1 MKRLLLVFV
10 LILCSLAGF
19 SQASKRT
26 LNYQAVIIDPSTKD
40 IPGTGLSNQPYANGK
55 VCIRFSF
62 YNPQKQLEYEEIQ
75 EDSTDGYGLV
85 DLSIGLGK
93 QPSAYSGNATPLF
106 NSFETVFWSSDT
118 KTLRV
123 AISLDGCK
131 TFSEVSS
138 QLLTYTPYSFYAD
151 NVKYSNVQNA
161 PTKLSEFLNDK
172 QFVSLND
179 IDTLISRV
187 AILKQVVL
195 ENTAKI
201 NANTADILLKAPLA
215 SPALTGIPT
224 APTAPNGT
232 NSDQIATT
240 AFVTSMLGVSGSGS
254 NPNAISLGGD
264 LGGTKESPTVNTVGG
279 VSSSTI
285 STLPTSIASN
295 TISITSITNSITGLD
310 ARIVS
315 NTSSITSLEEKVQAN
330 TTSITSETNRATAA
344 ELVLTNSVN
353 ANTNS
358 ITANTNSIVANTAS
372 ITSNTNDLILK
383 APIESPS
390 FTGIPTAPTAA
401 AGTNTT
407 QLATTAFVSTVL
419 GNTITPDADATIKGK
434 LKLTNDLGGTADLP
448 TVNSVGGVSSTTIA
462 TLPTLIASNTASITL
477 NTVDIALRAPIESPS
492 FTGIP
497 MAPTAAAGTN
507 TNQIATTA
515 FVSTFLGGTV
525 TPDADAT
532 NKGKLKL
539 TNDLGGTADL
549 PTVNSIGGV
558 SSSTI
563 ATLPTAVASNTASI
577 TINTSDIAL
586 RATIDSP
593 SFTGTPT
600 APTAAAGTSTTQ
612 LATTEFVSNIIGGTI
627 TPDADA
633 TTKGKLKLTN
643 DLGGTADL
651 PTVNSVGGV
660 SSATIATLPTAV
672 ASNTVSISANTA
684 AIALKAPLESPSFT
698 GLPTGPTAPAGSST
712 NQLATTAFVST
723 MVGGTY
729 TPDADATNKG
739 KLKLTNDLG
748 GTADLPTVNS
758 VGGVSSS
765 TIATLP
771 TLIASNTV
779 SITSLSED
787 VADNTASIIY
797 NANVLSA
804 AITAET
810 NRALATELVLSNNLL
825 ANTNSITANTNSII
839 ANTSSI
845 TTITNSLAGLDTR
858 VTSNTASITANTNAI
873 TGFDTRITS
882 NTASITVN
890 TNAITGLD
898 TRVTSNT
905 ASITTNINAISGLDT
920 RVIANTNSITSN
932 TSNIASNTASITSNT
947 NVIAGLDTRVTSNT
961 ASITTNINAISGLD
975 TRVIAN
981 TNSITSNTSNIAS
994 NTASITSNINAIAG
1008 LDTRV
1013 TTNTNSITSNT
1024 TEIAS
1029 NTASITANTIAI
1041 AGLETRVT
1049 SNTNSITANTLNIAS
1064 NTLSITSN
1072 SNSIAELDTRVNAN
1086 TASITSNI
1094 LAISGLDSRITSNT
1108 SDIALRA
1115 TINSPSFTGT
1125 PTAPTAPSGTNTNQ
1139 IATTAFVEAIVQ
1151 SNLQSGIS
1159 SASTP
1164 DATSTTKGKL
1174 KLTNDLGGTADLPTV
1189 NSVGGV
1195 SSATITTL
1203 PTLVAANTV
1212 SITSNSLDI
1221 ALRAT
1226 INSPSFTGTPTA
1238 PTAAA
1243 GTSTNQLATTAFVST
1258 MVGGTYTPDADAT
1271 NKGKLK
1277 LTNDLGG
1284 TADLPTVNSVGG
1296 VSSSTI
1302 ATLPTSVAANT
1313 VSITSLTNSVAANT
1327 ASITF
1332 EIARAQ
1338 NAESSLNTRILSN
1351 TVSITS
1357 NSSDIALRATI
1368 DSPSFTG
1375 TPTAPT
1381 AAAGTSTNQLATTAF
1396 VSTMVGGTY
1405 TPDAD
1410 ATNKGKLKLT
1420 NDLGGTADLPTV
1432 NSVGGVSS
1440 STIATLP
1447 TSIASITASI
1457 TTLTNSLASNTNSNT
1472 TAIASNTVSIT
1483 ALLSDLALKATIN
1496 SPSFTGTPT
1505 VPSPEANS
1513 NSNQIATTA
1522 FVTTLVGGASIPD
1535 ATSTTK
1541 GKLKLTNDLGGTA
1554 DSPTVNS
1561 VGGVSSTTIT
1571 TLPTLVAAN
1580 TVSIT
1585 SNTVDIALRATIAS
1599 PSFTGTP
1606 TAPTAPAGTSTDQI
1620 ATTAFVSAMAGGTY
1634 TPDADATNKG
1644 KLKLTNDLGGTADL
1658 PTVNQIGGVSSSTI
1672 SSLNTTVSAATSSN
1686 TANTLVKRDG
1696 SGNFSAATI
1705 TAALNGNASTASALQ
1720 TPRSIFGASFDGTS
1734 SITGVISPTYGGTGV
1749 NNGNNTIT
1757 LAGNL
1762 STSGNFNTILT
1773 TTAATNITLPTS
1785 GILSTLSGT
1794 ETLTNKTISNAILSG
1809 TTSVTGALTLSGTN
1823 VLTAGGTT
1831 FPTATGT
1838 TGQVLTLSSAGTAI
1852 WSSAGTTVREVF
1864 DETTVGASTGTMPAT
1879 TSLQTNFTLTQT
1891 PNSLSKL
1898 KMFVNGILISFNA
1911 YSFRTD
1917 ATFATTTTTP
1927 TKWVVYN
1934 KTFNGSYD
1942 ISANDRVA
1950 FVYFY

>member
-10 LILCSLAGF
+10 LILCSLVGF

-93 QPSAYSGNATPLF
+93 QPLVYSGNATPIY

-118 KTLRV
+118 KTLKV

-179 IDTLISRV
+179 LDTLISRV
-187 AILKQVVL
+187 AILRQVVL

-201 NANTADILLKAPLA
+201 NVNTADILLKAPLA

-240 AFVTSMLGVSGSGS
+240 AFVTSMLGVSGTGGS
-254 NPNAISLGGD
+254 NPNAVSLGGD
-264 LGGTKESPTVNTVGG
+264 LGGIKESPTVNTVGG

-285 STLPTSIASN
+285 STLPTAVASN
-295 TISITSITNSITGLD
+295 T
-310 ARIVS
+310 A
-315 NTSSITSLEEKVQAN
+315 SITSLEAKVQTN
-330 TTSITSETNRATAA
+330 TVSITSNTDAITGLDTRVNSNTASITSETNRAIAA

-358 ITANTNSIVANTAS
+358 ITANTNSIVTNTAS
-372 ITSNTNDLILK
+372 ITSSISAISGLDLRVTSNTNDLLLK
-383 APIESPS
+383 APIASPS

-401 AGTNTT
+401 AGTSTT
-407 QLATTAFVSTVL
+407 QLATTEFVSTIL
-419 GNTITPDADATIKGK
+419 GGTNTPDADATTKGK

-462 TLPTLIASNTASITL
+462 TLPTSVAANTASITSL
-477 NTVDIALRAPIESPS
+477 TNSVAANTSSITFEISRAQNAESLLDTRILSNTV
-492 FTGIP
+492 
-497 MAPTAAAGTN
+497 
-507 TNQIATTA
+507 
-515 FVSTFLGGTV
+515 
-525 TPDADAT
+525 
-532 NKGKLKL
+532 
-539 TNDLGGTADL
+539 
-549 PTVNSIGGV
+549 
-558 SSSTI
+558 
-563 ATLPTAVASNTASI
+563 SI
-577 TINTSDIAL
+577 TSNTSDIAL
-586 RATIDSP
+586 RATIASP

-660 SSATIATLPTAV
+660 SSTTIGTLPTSV
-672 ASNTVSISANTA
+672 ASNTASITVNTSD
-684 AIALKAPLESPSFT
+684 IALRAPIASPSFT
-698 GLPTGPTAPAGSST
+698 GIPTAPTAPAGSST

-723 MVGGTY
+723 MVGGTF

-771 TLIASNTV
+771 TSVASITA
-779 SITSLSED
+779 SITSLSNS
-787 VADNTASIIY
+787 VADNTAAIIL

-804 AITAET
+804 SITAEM
-810 NRALATELVLSNNLL
+810 NRATAAELVLTNNLN
-825 ANTNSITANTNSII
+825 ANTNSITANTNSIV

-845 TTITNSLAGLDTR
+845 TNNTNSITGLDTR

-882 NTASITVN
+882 NTASITTN
-890 TNAITGLD
+890 TNAISGLD

-947 NVIAGLDTRVTSNT
+947 NAIAGLDTRVTSNT

-994 NTASITSNINAIAG
+994 NTASITSNLNAIAGLDTRVTTNTASITTNINAIAG

-1024 TEIAS
+1024 TDIAS

-1049 SNTNSITANTLNIAS
+1049 SNTNSITANTSNIAS
-1064 NTLSITSN
+1064 
-1072 SNSIAELDTRVNAN
+1072 N
-1086 TASITSNI
+1086 TASITSNANAI
-1094 LAISGLDSRITSNT
+1094 VDLDTRVTSNTASITSNSSAISGLDSRVTSNT

-1203 PTLVAANTV
+1203 PTLVASNTV
-1212 SITSNSLDI
+1212 SITSNTSDI

-1226 INSPSFTGTPTA
+1226 IASPSFTGTPTA

-1258 MVGGTYTPDADAT
+1258 MVGGTFTPDADAT

-1313 VSITSLTNSVAANT
+1313 ASITSLSNSVTANT
-1327 ASITF
+1327 FSITS

-1338 NAESSLNTRILSN
+1338 NAESLLDSRILSN

-1357 NSSDIALRATI
+1357 NTSDIALRATI
-1368 DSPSFTG
+1368 SSPSFTG

-1381 AAAGTSTNQLATTAF
+1381 AAAGTSTDQLATTAF
-1396 VSTMVGGTY
+1396 VSTMVGGTF

-1447 TSIASITASI
+1447 TSVASITASL
-1457 TTLTNSLASNTNSNT
+1457 TTLTNSLASNTTSNT
-1472 TAIASNTVSIT
+1472 TAIASNTESIT
-1483 ALLSDLALKATIN
+1483 ALLTDLALKATIN

-1505 VPSPEANS
+1505 VPSPAANS

-1535 ATSTTK
+1535 ANSTTK

-1554 DSPTVNS
+1554 DLPTVNS
-1561 VGGVSSTTIT
+1561 VGGVSSTTIA
-1571 TLPTLVAAN
+1571 TLPTSVAAN
-1580 TVSIT
+1580 TASIT
-1585 SNTVDIALRATIAS
+1585 LNTSDIALRATIAS

-1606 TAPTAPAGTSTDQI
+1606 TAPTAAAGTSTDQI

-1672 SSLNTTVSAATSSN
+1672 SSLSTTVLAATSSN
-1686 TANTLVKRDG
+1686 TANALVKRDA

-1705 TAALNGNASTASALQ
+1705 TAALTGNASTATALQ
-1720 TPRSIFGASFDGTS
+1720 TPRSIFGTSFDGTS
-1734 SITGVISPTYGGTGV
+1734 AISGVISPTFGGTGV

-1794 ETLTNKTISNAILSG
+1794 ETLTNKTISNATLSG
-1809 TTSVTGALTLSGTN
+1809 TTSVTGALTVSGTN

-1838 TGQVLTLSSAGTAI
+1838 TGQVLTLSSAGVAI

-1864 DETTVGASTGTMPAT
+1864 DETTVGASTGTMSAT

-1911 YSFRTD
+1911 YSYRTD

>member
-10 LILCSLAGF
+10 LILCSLVGF

-93 QPSAYSGNATPLF
+93 QPLVYSGNATPNY

-118 KTLRV
+118 KTLKV

-179 IDTLISRV
+179 LDTLISRV
-187 AILKQVVL
+187 AILRQVVL

-201 NANTADILLKAPLA
+201 NVNTADILLKAPLA

-240 AFVTSMLGVSGSGS
+240 AFVTSMLGVSGTGGS
-254 NPNAISLGGD
+254 NPNAVSLGGD
-264 LGGTKESPTVNTVGG
+264 LGGIKESPTVNTVGG

-285 STLPTSIASN
+285 STLPT
-295 TISITSITNSITGLD
+295 
-310 ARIVS
+310 
-315 NTSSITSLEEKVQAN
+315 
-330 TTSITSETNRATAA
+330 
-344 ELVLTNSVN
+344 
-353 ANTNS
+353 
-358 ITANTNSIVANTAS
+358 
-372 ITSNTNDLILK
+372 
-383 APIESPS
+383 
-390 FTGIPTAPTAA
+390 
-401 AGTNTT
+401 
-407 QLATTAFVSTVL
+407 
-419 GNTITPDADATIKGK
+419 
-434 LKLTNDLGGTADLP
+434 
-448 TVNSVGGVSSTTIA
+448 
-462 TLPTLIASNTASITL
+462 
-477 NTVDIALRAPIESPS
+477 
-492 FTGIP
+492 
-497 MAPTAAAGTN
+497 
-507 TNQIATTA
+507 
-515 FVSTFLGGTV
+515 
-525 TPDADAT
+525 
-532 NKGKLKL
+532 
-539 TNDLGGTADL
+539 
-549 PTVNSIGGV
+549 
-558 SSSTI
+558 
-563 ATLPTAVASNTASI
+563 AVASNTASI
-577 TINTSDIAL
+577 TSLEAKVQANTLSITSNTDSITGLETLVNSNTASITSSISAISGIDSRVTSNTNELLLKAPIA
-586 RATIDSP
+586 SP
-593 SFTGTPT
+593 SFTGIPT

-612 LATTEFVSNIIGGTI
+612 LATTEFVSTILGGTNTPDADATTKGKLKLTNDLGGTANLPTVNSVGGVSSTTIATLPTSVAANTLSITSLTNSVAANTASITFEISRAQNAESLLDTRILSNTVSITSNTSDIALRATIASPSFTGIPTAPTAAAGTSTTQLATTEFVSTILGGTI

-660 SSATIATLPTAV
+660 SSTTIGTLPTSV
-672 ASNTVSISANTA
+672 ASNTASITVNTSD
-684 AIALKAPLESPSFT
+684 IALRAPIASPSFT
-698 GLPTGPTAPAGSST
+698 GIPTAPTAPAGSST

-723 MVGGTY
+723 MVGGTF

-771 TLIASNTV
+771 TSVASITA
-779 SITSLSED
+779 SITSLSNS
-787 VADNTASIIY
+787 VADNTAAIIL

-804 AITAET
+804 SITAEM
-810 NRALATELVLSNNLL
+810 NRATAAELVLTNNLN
-825 ANTNSITANTNSII
+825 ANTNSITANTNSIV

-845 TTITNSLAGLDTR
+845 TTNTNSITGLDTR

-882 NTASITVN
+882 NTASITTNTNAISGLDTRVTSNTASITANTIDIASNTASITTNTNAISGLDTRVTSNTASITANTINIASNTASITAN

-905 ASITTNINAISGLDT
+905 S
-920 RVIANTNSITSN
+920 SITSN
-932 TSNIASNTASITSNT
+932 TTNIASNTASITANTSAIVSLDTRVTSNT
-947 NVIAGLDTRVTSNT
+947 TSITANTNAIAGLDTRVTSNT
-961 ASITTNINAISGLD
+961 S
-975 TRVIAN
+975 
-981 TNSITSNTSNIAS
+981 
-994 NTASITSNINAIAG
+994 
-1008 LDTRV
+1008 
-1013 TTNTNSITSNT
+1013 SITSNT
-1024 TEIAS
+1024 TDIAS

-1049 SNTNSITANTLNIAS
+1049 SNTNSITANTSNIAS
-1064 NTLSITSN
+1064 
-1072 SNSIAELDTRVNAN
+1072 N
-1086 TASITSNI
+1086 TASITSNANAI
-1094 LAISGLDSRITSNT
+1094 VDLDTRVTSNTASITSNSSAISGLDSRVTSNT

-1203 PTLVAANTV
+1203 PTLVASNTV
-1212 SITSNSLDI
+1212 SITSNTSDI

-1226 INSPSFTGTPTA
+1226 IASPSFTGTPTA

-1258 MVGGTYTPDADAT
+1258 MVGGTFTPDADAT

-1313 VSITSLTNSVAANT
+1313 ASITSLSNSVTANT
-1327 ASITF
+1327 FSITS

-1338 NAESSLNTRILSN
+1338 NAESLLDSRILSN

-1357 NSSDIALRATI
+1357 NTSDIALRATI
-1368 DSPSFTG
+1368 SSPSFTG

-1381 AAAGTSTNQLATTAF
+1381 AAAGTSTDQLATTAF
-1396 VSTMVGGTY
+1396 VSTMVGGTF

-1447 TSIASITASI
+1447 TSVASITASL
-1457 TTLTNSLASNTNSNT
+1457 TTLTNSLASNTTSNT
-1472 TAIASNTVSIT
+1472 TAIASNTESIT
-1483 ALLSDLALKATIN
+1483 ALLTDLALKATIN

-1505 VPSPEANS
+1505 VPSPAANS

-1535 ATSTTK
+1535 ANSTTK

-1554 DSPTVNS
+1554 DLPTVNS
-1561 VGGVSSTTIT
+1561 VGGVSSTTIA
-1571 TLPTLVAAN
+1571 TLPTSVAAN
-1580 TVSIT
+1580 TASIT
-1585 SNTVDIALRATIAS
+1585 LNTSDIALRATIAS

-1606 TAPTAPAGTSTDQI
+1606 TAPTAAAGTSTDQI

-1672 SSLNTTVSAATSSN
+1672 SSLSTTVLAATSSN
-1686 TANTLVKRDG
+1686 TANALVKRDA

-1705 TAALNGNASTASALQ
+1705 TAALTGNASTATALQ
-1720 TPRSIFGASFDGTS
+1720 TPRSIFGTNFDGTS
-1734 SITGVISPTYGGTGV
+1734 AISGVISPTFGGTGV

-1809 TTSVTGALTLSGTN
+1809 TTSVTGALTVSGSN
-1823 VLTAGGTT
+1823 ILTAGGTT

-1838 TGQVLTLSSAGTAI
+1838 TGQVLTLSSAGVAI

-1864 DETTVGASTGTMPAT
+1864 DETTVGASTGTMSAT

-1911 YSFRTD
+1911 YSYRTD

>member
-10 LILCSLAGF
+10 LILCSLVGF

-93 QPSAYSGNATPLF
+93 QPLVYSGNATPNY

-118 KTLRV
+118 KTLKV

-179 IDTLISRV
+179 LDTLISRV
-187 AILKQVVL
+187 AILRQVVL

-201 NANTADILLKAPLA
+201 NVNTADILLKAPLA

-240 AFVTSMLGVSGSGS
+240 AFVTSMLGVSGTGGS
-254 NPNAISLGGD
+254 NPNAVSLGGD
-264 LGGTKESPTVNTVGG
+264 LGGIKESPTVNTVGG

-285 STLPTSIASN
+285 STLPT
-295 TISITSITNSITGLD
+295 
-310 ARIVS
+310 
-315 NTSSITSLEEKVQAN
+315 
-330 TTSITSETNRATAA
+330 
-344 ELVLTNSVN
+344 
-353 ANTNS
+353 
-358 ITANTNSIVANTAS
+358 
-372 ITSNTNDLILK
+372 
-383 APIESPS
+383 
-390 FTGIPTAPTAA
+390 
-401 AGTNTT
+401 
-407 QLATTAFVSTVL
+407 
-419 GNTITPDADATIKGK
+419 
-434 LKLTNDLGGTADLP
+434 
-448 TVNSVGGVSSTTIA
+448 
-462 TLPTLIASNTASITL
+462 
-477 NTVDIALRAPIESPS
+477 
-492 FTGIP
+492 
-497 MAPTAAAGTN
+497 
-507 TNQIATTA
+507 
-515 FVSTFLGGTV
+515 
-525 TPDADAT
+525 
-532 NKGKLKL
+532 
-539 TNDLGGTADL
+539 
-549 PTVNSIGGV
+549 
-558 SSSTI
+558 
-563 ATLPTAVASNTASI
+563 AVASNTASI
-577 TINTSDIAL
+577 TSLEAKVQANTLSITSNTDSITGLETLVNSNTASITSSISAISGIDSRVTSNTNELLLKAPIA
-586 RATIDSP
+586 SP
-593 SFTGTPT
+593 SFTGIPT

-612 LATTEFVSNIIGGTI
+612 LATTEFVSTILGGTNTPDADATTKGKLKLTNDLGGTANLPTVNSVGGVSSTTIATLPTSVAANTLSITSLTNSVAANTASITFEISRAQNAESLLDTRILSNTVSITSNTSDIALRATIASPSFTGIPTAPTAAAGTSTTQLATTEFVSTILGGTI

-660 SSATIATLPTAV
+660 SSTTIGTLPTSV
-672 ASNTVSISANTA
+672 ASNTASITVNTSD
-684 AIALKAPLESPSFT
+684 IALRAPIASPSFT
-698 GLPTGPTAPAGSST
+698 GIPTAPTAPAGSST

-723 MVGGTY
+723 MVGGTF

-810 NRALATELVLSNNLL
+810 NRALAAELVLSNNLL

-882 NTASITVN
+882 NTASITTNTNAISGLDTRVTSNTSSITANTIDIASNTASITTNTNAISGLDTRVTSNTASITANTINIASNTASITAN

-905 ASITTNINAISGLDT
+905 S
-920 RVIANTNSITSN
+920 SITSN
-932 TSNIASNTASITSNT
+932 TTDIASNTASITANTSAIVSLDTRVTSNT
-947 NVIAGLDTRVTSNT
+947 TSITANTNAIAGLDTRVTSNT
-961 ASITTNINAISGLD
+961 S
-975 TRVIAN
+975 
-981 TNSITSNTSNIAS
+981 
-994 NTASITSNINAIAG
+994 
-1008 LDTRV
+1008 
-1013 TTNTNSITSNT
+1013 SITSNT
-1024 TEIAS
+1024 TDIAS

-1049 SNTNSITANTLNIAS
+1049 SNTNSITANTSNIAS
-1064 NTLSITSN
+1064 
-1072 SNSIAELDTRVNAN
+1072 N
-1086 TASITSNI
+1086 TASITSNANAI
-1094 LAISGLDSRITSNT
+1094 VDLDTRVTSNTASITSNSSAISGLDSRVTSNT

-1203 PTLVAANTV
+1203 PTLVASNTV
-1212 SITSNSLDI
+1212 SITSNTSDI

-1226 INSPSFTGTPTA
+1226 IASPSFTGTPTA

-1258 MVGGTYTPDADAT
+1258 MVGGTFTPDADAT

-1313 VSITSLTNSVAANT
+1313 ASITSLSNSVTANT
-1327 ASITF
+1327 FSITS

-1338 NAESSLNTRILSN
+1338 NAESLLDSRILSN

-1357 NSSDIALRATI
+1357 NTSDIALRATI
-1368 DSPSFTG
+1368 SSPSFTG

-1381 AAAGTSTNQLATTAF
+1381 AAAGTSTDQLATTAF
-1396 VSTMVGGTY
+1396 VSTMVGGTF

-1447 TSIASITASI
+1447 TSVASITASL
-1457 TTLTNSLASNTNSNT
+1457 TTLTNSLASNTTSNT
-1472 TAIASNTVSIT
+1472 TAIASNTESIT
-1483 ALLSDLALKATIN
+1483 ALLTDLALKATIN

-1505 VPSPEANS
+1505 VPSPAANS

-1535 ATSTTK
+1535 ANSTTK

-1554 DSPTVNS
+1554 DLPTVNS
-1561 VGGVSSTTIT
+1561 VGGVSSTTIA
-1571 TLPTLVAAN
+1571 TLPTSVAAN
-1580 TVSIT
+1580 TASIT
-1585 SNTVDIALRATIAS
+1585 LNTSDIALRATIAS

-1606 TAPTAPAGTSTDQI
+1606 TAPTAAAGTSTDQI

-1672 SSLNTTVSAATSSN
+1672 SSLSTTVLAATSSN
-1686 TANTLVKRDG
+1686 TANALVKRDA

-1705 TAALNGNASTASALQ
+1705 TAALTGNASTATALQ
-1720 TPRSIFGASFDGTS
+1720 TPRSIFGTNFDGTS
-1734 SITGVISPTYGGTGV
+1734 AISGVISPTFGGTGV

-1809 TTSVTGALTLSGTN
+1809 TTSVTGALTVSGTN

-1838 TGQVLTLSSAGTAI
+1838 TGQVLTLSSAGVAI

-1864 DETTVGASTGTMPAT
+1864 DETTVGASTGTMSAT

-1911 YSFRTD
+1911 YSYRTD

>member
-10 LILCSLAGF
+10 LILCSLVGF

-93 QPSAYSGNATPLF
+93 QPLVYSGNATPNY

-118 KTLRV
+118 KTLKV

-179 IDTLISRV
+179 LDTLISRV
-187 AILKQVVL
+187 AILRQVVL

-201 NANTADILLKAPLA
+201 NVNTADILLKAPLA

-240 AFVTSMLGVSGSGS
+240 AFVTSMLGVSGTGGS
-254 NPNAISLGGD
+254 NPNAVSLGGD
-264 LGGTKESPTVNTVGG
+264 LGGIKESPTVNTVGG

-285 STLPTSIASN
+285 STLPT
-295 TISITSITNSITGLD
+295 
-310 ARIVS
+310 
-315 NTSSITSLEEKVQAN
+315 
-330 TTSITSETNRATAA
+330 
-344 ELVLTNSVN
+344 
-353 ANTNS
+353 
-358 ITANTNSIVANTAS
+358 
-372 ITSNTNDLILK
+372 
-383 APIESPS
+383 
-390 FTGIPTAPTAA
+390 
-401 AGTNTT
+401 
-407 QLATTAFVSTVL
+407 
-419 GNTITPDADATIKGK
+419 
-434 LKLTNDLGGTADLP
+434 
-448 TVNSVGGVSSTTIA
+448 
-462 TLPTLIASNTASITL
+462 
-477 NTVDIALRAPIESPS
+477 
-492 FTGIP
+492 
-497 MAPTAAAGTN
+497 
-507 TNQIATTA
+507 
-515 FVSTFLGGTV
+515 
-525 TPDADAT
+525 
-532 NKGKLKL
+532 
-539 TNDLGGTADL
+539 
-549 PTVNSIGGV
+549 
-558 SSSTI
+558 
-563 ATLPTAVASNTASI
+563 AVASNTASI
-577 TINTSDIAL
+577 TSLEAKVQANTLSITSNTDSITGLETLVNSNTASITSSISAISGIDSRVTSNTNELLLKAPIA
-586 RATIDSP
+586 SP
-593 SFTGTPT
+593 SFTGIPT

-612 LATTEFVSNIIGGTI
+612 LATTEFVSTILGGTNTPDADATTKGKLKLTNDLGGTANLPTVNSVGGVSSTTIATLPTSVAANTLSITSLTNSVAANTASITFEISRAQNAESLLDTRILSNTVSITSNTSDIALRATIASPSFTGIPTAPTAAAGTSTTQLATTEFVSTILGGTI

-660 SSATIATLPTAV
+660 SSTTIGTLPTSV
-672 ASNTVSISANTA
+672 ASNTASITVNTSD
-684 AIALKAPLESPSFT
+684 IALRAPIASPSFT
-698 GLPTGPTAPAGSST
+698 GIPTAPTAPAGSST

-723 MVGGTY
+723 MVGGTF

-810 NRALATELVLSNNLL
+810 NRALAAELVLSNNLL

-882 NTASITVN
+882 NTASITTN
-890 TNAITGLD
+890 TNAISGLDTRVTSNTSSITANTIDIASNTASITTNTNAISGLD

-905 ASITTNINAISGLDT
+905 ASIT
-920 RVIANTNSITSN
+920 ANTI
-932 TSNIASNTASITSNT
+932 NIASNTASITANT
-947 NVIAGLDTRVTSNT
+947 NAIAGLDTRVTSNT
-961 ASITTNINAISGLD
+961 TSIT
-975 TRVIAN
+975 AN
-981 TNSITSNTSNIAS
+981 T
-994 NTASITSNINAIAG
+994 NAIAG

-1013 TTNTNSITSNT
+1013 TSNTSSITSNT
-1024 TEIAS
+1024 TDIAS

-1049 SNTNSITANTLNIAS
+1049 SNTNSITANTSNIAS
-1064 NTLSITSN
+1064 
-1072 SNSIAELDTRVNAN
+1072 N
-1086 TASITSNI
+1086 TASITSNANAI
-1094 LAISGLDSRITSNT
+1094 VDLDTRVTSNTASITSNSSAISGLDSRVTSNT

-1203 PTLVAANTV
+1203 PTLVASNTV
-1212 SITSNSLDI
+1212 SITSNTSDI

-1226 INSPSFTGTPTA
+1226 IASPSFTGTPTA

-1258 MVGGTYTPDADAT
+1258 MVGGTFTPDADAT

-1313 VSITSLTNSVAANT
+1313 ASITSLSNSVTANT
-1327 ASITF
+1327 FSITS

-1338 NAESSLNTRILSN
+1338 NAESLLDSRILSN

-1357 NSSDIALRATI
+1357 NTSDIALRATI
-1368 DSPSFTG
+1368 SSPSFTG

-1381 AAAGTSTNQLATTAF
+1381 AAAGTSTDQLATTAF
-1396 VSTMVGGTY
+1396 VSTMVGGTF

-1447 TSIASITASI
+1447 TSVASITASL
-1457 TTLTNSLASNTNSNT
+1457 TTLTNSLASNTTSNT
-1472 TAIASNTVSIT
+1472 TAIASNTESIT
-1483 ALLSDLALKATIN
+1483 ALLTDLALKATIN

-1505 VPSPEANS
+1505 VPSPAANS

-1535 ATSTTK
+1535 ANSTTK

-1554 DSPTVNS
+1554 DLPTVNS
-1561 VGGVSSTTIT
+1561 VGGVSSTTIA
-1571 TLPTLVAAN
+1571 TLPTSVAAN
-1580 TVSIT
+1580 TASIT
-1585 SNTVDIALRATIAS
+1585 LNTSDIALRATIAS

-1606 TAPTAPAGTSTDQI
+1606 TAPTAAAGTSTDQI

-1672 SSLNTTVSAATSSN
+1672 SSLSTTVLAATSSN
-1686 TANTLVKRDG
+1686 TANALVKRDA

-1705 TAALNGNASTASALQ
+1705 TAALTGNASTATALQ
-1720 TPRSIFGASFDGTS
+1720 TPRSIFGTNFDGTS
-1734 SITGVISPTYGGTGV
+1734 AISGVISPTFGGTGV

-1809 TTSVTGALTLSGTN
+1809 TTSVTGALTVSGTN

-1838 TGQVLTLSSAGTAI
+1838 TGQVLTLSSAGVAI

-1864 DETTVGASTGTMPAT
+1864 DETTVGASTGTMSAT

-1911 YSFRTD
+1911 YSYRTD